1 MLSVSPTRRQGTTIP
16 AGDTLFLSP
25 VYAGQ
30 RGEARPPRGA
40 AYCIIMLQKIPY
52 DNIHISTPASAAR
65 CDRRAALW
73 RCIIIYCI

>member
-30 RGEARPPRGA
+30 RGEVRPPRGA
-40 AYCIIMLQKIPY
+40 AILYCYAAKKYMIIFIFLRR
-52 DNIHISTPASAAR
+52 PARRGATAAR
-65 CDRRAALW
+65 RCGAAL
-73 RCIIIYCI
+73 